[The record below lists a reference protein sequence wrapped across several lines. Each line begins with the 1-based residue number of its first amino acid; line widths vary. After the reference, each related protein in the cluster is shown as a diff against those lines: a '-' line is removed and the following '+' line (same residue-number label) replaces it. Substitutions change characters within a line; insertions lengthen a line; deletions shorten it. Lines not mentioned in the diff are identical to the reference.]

1 MSDHLVYSHALMYKP
16 HEYFDLDLMFPLP
29 HFYSLIELTG
39 ILTILSRNEICI
51 YTSSTV
57 NNYKIIAKDMKR
69 LDLIV
74 AHEHVREVNDILH
87 RYKVGGM
94 TFYDIRGRGR
104 SKYEP
109 VDVGRGIRRYVPEF
123 GSWTKVE
130 ILVADSQAK
139 KIIDDILEVISTGS
153 ASDGKIF
160 VYEVAEAYDIGTK
173 ETGDNAI

>member
-1 MSDHLVYSHALMYKP
+1 MNH
-16 HEYFDLDLMFPLP
+16 
-29 HFYSLIELTG
+29 
-39 ILTILSRNEICI
+39 
-51 YTSSTV
+51 
-57 NNYKIIAKDMKR
+57 YKIIAKDMKR
-69 LDLIV
+69 LDLII
-74 AHEHVREVNDILH
+74 AHERVREVNDIVH

-123 GSWTKVE
+123 GCWTKVE

-173 ETGDNAI
+173 ETGDDAI